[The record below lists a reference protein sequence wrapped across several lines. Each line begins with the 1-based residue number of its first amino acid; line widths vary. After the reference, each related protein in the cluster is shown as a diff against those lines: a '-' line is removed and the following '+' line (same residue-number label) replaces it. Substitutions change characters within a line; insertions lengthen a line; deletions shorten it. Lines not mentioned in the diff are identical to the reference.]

1 MEAAGAGGGG
11 SRVPLVLPM
20 AEPSCARAGSA
31 IVHTGTGWKVGGS
44 GLTQLDYFLAVCSN
58 RCPNETL
65 FLSFSHLQKENG
77 KTHLKVPVL
86 VMIT

>member
-1 MEAAGAGGGG
+1 M
-11 SRVPLVLPM
+11 
-20 AEPSCARAGSA
+20 
-31 IVHTGTGWKVGGS
+31 
-44 GLTQLDYFLAVCSN
+44 TQLDYFLAVCSN